1 MSDAPHSA
9 TSAPSGSLRILIGAD
24 TFPPDVNGAA
34 NFASRLAAGLVE
46 RGHDVHVE
54 APAFSNKHGDFR
66 EEHDGAAFMVHR
78 IYSWRWFPHDWLRF
92 VLPWRSQAHAAR
104 LLDAIKPD
112 VVHIQSHIVVGR
124 GLARQAALRGIR
136 VIGTNHFM
144 PENMI
149 EHTLLPKFLRRK
161 AIEIAWNDAAK
172 TFALCE
178 AVTSP
183 SRKAADFLETETN
196 LRGVHAISCGIDA
209 GLYTPR
215 FGKRTENR
223 VVFVGRVTG
232 EKHLDVLL
240 KAIAAL
246 DPALH
251 TKLDIVGGGDL
262 MNQLKQ
268 LAKDLG
274 IANRVNF
281 LGYVTDE
288 ELRAALTH
296 ATVFAMPSI
305 AELQSIAT
313 MEAMASALPIVAANA
328 MALPHLVHD
337 GENGYLF
344 EPGSVTDLAAKL
356 TDVLTLSDD
365 ELKRMKKSSLK
376 YIAAHDIQR
385 TISIFESLYRGEPV
399 TDPVTDVSLDEQAS

>member
-1 MSDAPHSA
+1 LSDAPHSEA
-9 TSAPSGSLRILIGAD
+9 SVSSKPLRILIGAD

-46 RGHDVHVE
+46 RGHEVHVE
-54 APAFSNKHGDFR
+54 APASSRKHGDFL
-66 EEHDGAAFMVHR
+66 EEHDGATFMVHR
-78 IYSWRWFPHDWLRF
+78 IYSWRWYPHDWLRF

-183 SRKAADFLETETN
+183 SRKAAEFLETETK

-209 GLYTPR
+209 GLYTAN
-215 FGKRTENR
+215 FDKRTENR

-240 KAIAAL
+240 KAVAAL
-246 DPALH
+246 DPALDA
-251 TKLDIVGGGDL
+251 KLDIVGGGDL

-288 ELRAALTH
+288 QLRSALTH

-328 MALPHLVHD
+328 MALPHLVHH

-344 EPGSVTDLAAKL
+344 EPGSVSDLTEKL
-356 TDVLTLSDD
+356 TDVLTQSDD
-365 ELKRMKKSSLK
+365 DLTRMKKSSLK

>member
-1 MSDAPHSA
+1 M
-9 TSAPSGSLRILIGAD
+9 
-24 TFPPDVNGAA
+24 NGAA
-34 NFASRLAAGLVE
+34 NFASRLAAGLTE

-54 APAFSNKHGDFR
+54 APAFSRRHGDFL
-66 EEHDGAAFMVHR
+66 EEHDGATFTVHR

-183 SRKAADFLETETN
+183 SRRAADFLEAETN

-209 GLYTPR
+209 GLYTPN
-215 FGKRTENR
+215 FDKRTENR

-240 KAIAAL
+240 KAFAAL
-246 DPALH
+246 DPSLDA
-251 TKLDIVGGGDL
+251 KLDIVGGGDL
-262 MNQLKQ
+262 MSQLKQ
-268 LAKDLG
+268 LARDLG
-274 IANRVNF
+274 IADRVDF

-288 ELRAALTH
+288 ELRAALTR

-328 MALPHLVHD
+328 MALPHLVHH

-356 TDVLTLSDD
+356 TNVLTLSDD
-365 ELKRMKKSSLK
+365 ELKRMKKWSLK